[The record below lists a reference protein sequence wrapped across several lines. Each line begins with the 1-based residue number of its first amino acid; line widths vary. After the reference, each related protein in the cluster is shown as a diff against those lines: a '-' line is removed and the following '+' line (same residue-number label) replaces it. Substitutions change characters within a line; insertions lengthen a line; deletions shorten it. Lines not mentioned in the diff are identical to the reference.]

1 MVSTPSCTA
10 FSVRPVR
17 RRTGRVVLR
26 APPAACCVTVATFSR
41 PESPIATG
49 RRPTITDVAR
59 TAGVSIAVVSYALN
73 GRPGVSERTRRRVL
87 QVAEDLGWR
96 PSAAARALR
105 GTPGTVALLLV
116 RDTVGATSAD
126 ADLELADG
134 LRDVLDAD
142 LPLAVHLVESP
153 SAAAA
158 AVATW
163 WAEHRYDA
171 FVMTGIRTDDPRLAV
186 VARLGVATV
195 LVDHVS
201 WPRSANLDDGRGA
214 PRQPA
219 GPPHTMS
226 GTAASAPRTVALD
239 AAADVKVGR
248 HLSDLGHRHVAV
260 LAPARPLRS
269 GHGAADAVREEVA
282 RRGGIALVEPCT
294 TLEDVATTAR
304 RLLAAPD
311 RPTAIVTSDDL
322 GALVVVDVARRAGL
336 AVPWDVSV
344 VAGRD
349 APVLRLSTPPVTAVA
364 RPLRALGQEAGRQ
377 VLHAVGRHGG
387 GSPDDEASRTVPG
400 GRLVIRGTTA
410 PPR

>member
-17 RRTGRVVLR
+17 RRAGRVVLC
-26 APPAACCVTVATFSR
+26 ALPAACCVTVATFSR

-96 PSAAARALR
+96 PSVAARALR
-105 GTPGTVALLLV
+105 GMSGTVALLLV
-116 RDTVGATSAD
+116 RDEIGTASTD

-134 LRDVLDAD
+134 LRDVLDTD
-142 LPLAVHLVESP
+142 LPLTVHLVDSLSE
-153 SAAAA
+153 AAAG
-158 AVATW
+158 VATW

-171 FVMTGIRTDDPRLAV
+171 VVMTGIRTDDPRLAV
-186 VARLGVATV
+186 VERLGVLTV
-195 LVDHVS
+195 LVDQVS
-201 WPRSANLDDGRGA
+201 WSSAA
-214 PRQPA
+214 P
-219 GPPHTMS
+219 
-226 GTAASAPRTVALD
+226 TAPTAPAPRTVALD
-239 AAADVKVGR
+239 PAADVKVGR

-260 LAPARPLRS
+260 LASATSLRS
-269 GHGAADAVREEVA
+269 GHGAAVAVRDEVA
-282 RRGGIALVEPCT
+282 RRGGTTLVEPCT
-294 TLEDVATTAR
+294 TLEEVATTAR
-304 RLLAAPD
+304 RLLATPD

-322 GALVVVDVARRAGL
+322 GALVVLDVARRAGL

-377 VLHAVGRHGG
+377 VLRAVGRHEGDR
-387 GSPDDEASRTVPG
+387 PDDETSREVPG
-400 GRLVIRGTTA
+400 GRLVLRGTTA

>member
-1 MVSTPSCTA
+1 M
-10 FSVRPVR
+10 
-17 RRTGRVVLR
+17 
-26 APPAACCVTVATFSR
+26 ATFSR

-59 TAGVSIAVVSYALN
+59 AAGVSIAVVSYALN

-134 LRDVLDAD
+134 LRDVLGAD

-158 AVATW
+158 AIATW

-186 VARLGVATV
+186 VERLGVVAV

-201 WPRSANLDDGRGA
+201 WPRPADLDDGRGA
-214 PRQPA
+214 PRRQRPA

-226 GTAASAPRTVALD
+226 AAAWAPRTVALD

-248 HLSDLGHRHVAV
+248 HLGDLGHRHVAV
-260 LAPARPLRS
+260 LAPATPLRS
-269 GHGAADAVREEVA
+269 GHGAADAVGEEVD
-282 RRGGIALVEPCT
+282 RRGGITIVEPCT

-311 RPTAIVTSDDL
+311 RPTAIVTSDDH
-322 GALVVVDVARRAGL
+322 GALVGRAVARRSGL

-387 GSPDDEASRTVPG
+387 GSPDDVASRTVPG